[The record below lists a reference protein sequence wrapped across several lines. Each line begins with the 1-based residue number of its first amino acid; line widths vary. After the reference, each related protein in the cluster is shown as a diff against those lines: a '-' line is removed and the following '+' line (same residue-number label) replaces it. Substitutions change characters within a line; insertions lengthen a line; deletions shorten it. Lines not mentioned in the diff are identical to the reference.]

1 MAVVSRKVYLAP
13 DMFCSFL
20 DRAHPQHEKASAF
33 FRFFAQEEYQLY
45 SDIDSVMVAYQKM
58 YTDISPSLGKDFLR
72 TLFLSN
78 INLLYP
84 DEMSAKAALKALT
97 TFNSTELTYEK
108 ALLCVHAYKRGIS
121 QICSFEY
128 LPPLFGL
135 STFYL
140 PI

>member
-1 MAVVSRKVYLAP
+1 MAVISRKVYLAP
-13 DMFCSFL
+13 DTFCAFL
-20 DRAHPQHEKASAF
+20 DRAHPQHEQASAY

-45 SDIDSVMVAYQKM
+45 TDIDSIMNAYTRM

-78 INLLYP
+78 INVLYP
-84 DEMSAKAALKALT
+84 DETTAKAALKALT

-108 ALLCVHAYKRGIS
+108 AMLCVHAYKRGIN
-121 QICSFEY
+121 QIVSFEY
-128 LPPLFGL
+128 FPPLFGL
-135 STFYL
+135 SPFFL